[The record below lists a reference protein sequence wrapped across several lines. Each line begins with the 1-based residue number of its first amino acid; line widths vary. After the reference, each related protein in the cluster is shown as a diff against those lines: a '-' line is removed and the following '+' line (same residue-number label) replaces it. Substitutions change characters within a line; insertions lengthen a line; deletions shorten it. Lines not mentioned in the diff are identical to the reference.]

1 MCYCDDSE
9 SVISWG
15 SEEIIVPYKSPID
28 NKMHRYFVDFIVE
41 TKQHDGSKAIQ
52 LIEIKP
58 KKQCKPPKTP
68 VRKTRRYISEV
79 RTWGV
84 NSAKW
89 KAATEYASG
98 RGWIFKILNED
109 HLLI

>member
-79 RTWGV
+79 RTWE
-84 NSAKW
+84 SIQQ
-89 KAATEYASG
+89 SG
-98 RGWIFKILNED
+98 RPLQNMLPVED
-109 HLLI
+109 GFLKS